1 MHSREAEE
9 LKKLMITGSWPTLLS
24 LLLILALASP
34 GRATS
39 LSFQDQLTRLA
50 GDSGAAVVIDGRGK
64 PLVSYN
70 SQKPLVPASILK
82 IITSYFALE
91 TLGTDFRFKTNFY
104 LDNRNNLYVKG
115 FCDPYI
121 VSEELRLMAR
131 ALYDRGVKVVNNII
145 LDQTLFTDYE
155 IPGCTGTA
163 NPYNANIYPIS
174 VNFNTVTLTR
184 KKGRFLSADPETPT
198 TDFLRRV
205 GQKTAFKQHSLVNT
219 NVMGREALLYP
230 GYLLEVMLKELGVRR
245 TGNTVKL
252 GQVPQ
257 GWPVYYQHAN
267 SHNLY
272 ETITELMKY
281 SNNFLANAILI
292 NYSMAKTSEGSVAT
306 GARLI
311 NQELRQMGLTQ
322 TRIFEGSGLSLDNQ
336 TTAQEMVAIL
346 ARFKPYRGVMMTPKT
361 LNKWGVPCKT
371 GTMPQEG
378 VYSLAGYLD
387 NDRPFVIIINDKPHN
402 GESRRLLLNLL
413 RDSL

>member
-1 MHSREAEE
+1 MNKR
-9 LKKLMITGSWPTLLS
+9 MIIGSWLGLLS
-24 LLLILALASP
+24 LLLILALATP
-34 GRATS
+34 GLATS
-39 LSFQDQLTRLA
+39 LGLQAQLTQLA
-50 GDSGAAVVIDGRGK
+50 GDNGAAVVVDGRGK

-70 SQKPLVPASILK
+70 AQKPLVPASILK
-82 IITSYFALE
+82 IVTCYFALE

-121 VSEELRLMAR
+121 VSEELRLMAK

-145 LDQTLFTDYE
+145 LDQNLFTDYE

-184 KKGRFLSADPETPT
+184 QKGRFLSSDPETPT

-205 GQKTAFKQHSLVNT
+205 GQRTSFKKYGLVNT
-219 NVMGREALLYP
+219 NVMGQEALLYP

-257 GWPVYYQHAN
+257 GWPVFYQHAN

-292 NYSMAKTSEGSVAT
+292 NYSMAKTGKGSVAT

-311 NQELRQMGLTQ
+311 NQELRKMGLTQ

-336 TTAQEMVAIL
+336 TTAQEMVEIL
-346 ARFKPYRGVMMTPKT
+346 TRFKPYRGVLMTPKT

-387 NDRPFVIIINDKPHN
+387 NDRPFAIIINDKPHN

-413 RDSL
+413 RESI

>member
-1 MHSREAEE
+1 M
-9 LKKLMITGSWPTLLS
+9 KKRMITRSWPTLLA

-257 GWPVYYQHAN
+257 G
-267 SHNLY
+267 
-272 ETITELMKY
+272 I
-281 SNNFLANAILI
+281 
-292 NYSMAKTSEGSVAT
+292 
-306 GARLI
+306 RLI
-311 NQELRQMGLTQ
+311 
-322 TRIFEGSGLSLDNQ
+322 FD
-336 TTAQEMVAIL
+336 V
-346 ARFKPYRGVMMTPKT
+346 
-361 LNKWGVPCKT
+361 
-371 GTMPQEG
+371 
-378 VYSLAGYLD
+378 
-387 NDRPFVIIINDKPHN
+387 
-402 GESRRLLLNLL
+402 
-413 RDSL
+413 

>member
-1 MHSREAEE
+1 M
-9 LKKLMITGSWPTLLS
+9 KKLMITGSWPTLLA

-50 GDSGAAVVIDGRGK
+50 GGSGAAVVIDGRGK

-131 ALYDRGVKVVNNII
+131 ALYDRGVRVVNNII

-292 NYSMAKTSEGSVAT
+292 NYSMAKTSKGSVAT